1 MEQYTKFNT
10 AKIQNV
16 RMETVE
22 TAEADRDQTMKAII
36 CPTKMFRLYTEVH
49 REPQNTEI
57 RGVTYFTFLKNHSGS
72 RKIY

>member
-1 MEQYTKFNT
+1 MEQYTKFNM

-22 TAEADRDQTMKAII
+22 NAEADRDQTMKDIV

-57 RGVTYFTFLKNHSGS
+57 RGVTYITFLKNHSES